1 MPASLYTLNAA
12 VFGPEVPWFNATK
25 EILFI
30 PISRGSVKLWYCCF
44 KTMLLIIGILFMIPY
59 MKRKKEKH

>member
-1 MPASLYTLNAA
+1 LSFAITRVAFASVAKFHSFEESNMPASLYTLNAA

-30 PISRGSVKLWYCCF
+30 PISRGSVKL
-44 KTMLLIIGILFMIPY
+44 
-59 MKRKKEKH
+59 